1 MLNNFSKN
9 FIAGFFMGIAEIT
22 PGISGATIAGI
33 FNVYRDFIKVLTAF
47 NEGIFF
53 DFQSFL
59 RKLNFMFLGPLL
71 IGMALAIY
79 SSTFFITYLID
90 NNLTLFKIFLS
101 IVMLFAVIK
110 NCFFDQELSESISYL
125 KSFCVGALIA
135 VAIAISVFNFNFN
148 FALLIILAG
157 FLAFSAFILPGI
169 SGSLVL
175 VLLGVYDEIIFQIKK
190 LDLVS
195 LAPFLFGMLIAFLI
209 VPKVIDKNFDLNQMK
224 TRVFFSGLIFGSLP
238 AVWLHLV

>member
-1 MLNNFSKN
+1 
-9 FIAGFFMGIAEIT
+9 MGIAEIT

-33 FNVYRDFIKVLTAF
+33 FNVYRDFVKVLTAF
-47 NEGIFF
+47 NKSIFF

-110 NCFFDQELSESISYL
+110 NCFFDQELSESTQYL
-125 KSFCVGALIA
+125 KSFCVGTLIA
-135 VAIAISVFNFNFN
+135 IAIAISFFNFNFN
-148 FALLIILAG
+148 FVLLIMLAG

-209 VPKVIDKNFDLNQMK
+209 VPKVIDRNFDLNQIK

>member
-1 MLNNFSKN
+1 
-9 FIAGFFMGIAEIT
+9 
-22 PGISGATIAGI
+22 
-33 FNVYRDFIKVLTAF
+33 
-47 NEGIFF
+47 
-53 DFQSFL
+53 
-59 RKLNFMFLGPLL
+59 MFLGPLL

-79 SSTFFITYLID
+79 SSAFFITYLIE

-175 VLLGVYDEIIFQIKK
+175 VLLGVYDEIILQIKK

>member
-1 MLNNFSKN
+1 
-9 FIAGFFMGIAEIT
+9 MGIAEIT

-33 FNVYRDFIKVLTAF
+33 FNVYRDFVKVLTAF
-47 NEGIFF
+47 NKSIFF

-125 KSFCVGALIA
+125 KSFCVGTLIA
-135 VAIAISVFNFNFN
+135 IAIAISVFNFNFN
-148 FALLIILAG
+148 FVLLIMLAG

-175 VLLGVYDEIIFQIKK
+175 VLLGVYDEIILQIKK

>member
-1 MLNNFSKN
+1 
-9 FIAGFFMGIAEIT
+9 MGIAEIT

-33 FNVYRDFIKVLTAF
+33 FNVYRDFVKVLTAF
-47 NEGIFF
+47 NKSIFF

-110 NCFFDQELSESISYL
+110 NCFFDQELSESTPYL
-125 KSFCVGALIA
+125 KSFCVGTLIA
-135 VAIAISVFNFNFN
+135 IAIAISVFNFNFN
-148 FALLIILAG
+148 FVLLIMLAG

-209 VPKVIDKNFDLNQMK
+209 VPKVIDRNFDLNQIK

>member
-1 MLNNFSKN
+1 
-9 FIAGFFMGIAEIT
+9 MGIAEIT

-33 FNVYRDFIKVLTAF
+33 FNVYRDFVKVLTAF
-47 NEGIFF
+47 NKSIFF

-110 NCFFDQELSESISYL
+110 NCFFDQELSESIPYL
-125 KSFCVGALIA
+125 KSFCVGTLIA
-135 VAIAISVFNFNFN
+135 IAIAISVFNFNFN
-148 FALLIILAG
+148 FVLLIMLAG

-175 VLLGVYDEIIFQIKK
+175 VLLGVYDEIILQIKK

-209 VPKVIDKNFDLNQMK
+209 VPKVIDRNFDLNQIK

>member
-1 MLNNFSKN
+1 
-9 FIAGFFMGIAEIT
+9 MGIAEIT

-33 FNVYRDFIKVLTAF
+33 FNVYRDFVKVLTAF
-47 NEGIFF
+47 NKSIFF

-110 NCFFDQELSESISYL
+110 NCFFDQELSESIPYL
-125 KSFCVGALIA
+125 KSFCVGTLIA
-135 VAIAISVFNFNFN
+135 IAIAISVFNFNFN
-148 FALLIILAG
+148 FVLLIMLAG

-209 VPKVIDKNFDLNQMK
+209 VPKVIDRNFDLNQIK

>member
-1 MLNNFSKN
+1 
-9 FIAGFFMGIAEIT
+9 MGIAEIT

-33 FNVYRDFIKVLTAF
+33 FNVYRDFVKVLTAF
-47 NEGIFF
+47 NKVILF

-71 IGMALAIY
+71 LGMALAIY
-79 SSTFFITYLID
+79 SSAFFITYLIE
-90 NNLTLFKIFLS
+90 NSLTLFKIFLS

-110 NCFFDQELSESISYL
+110 NCFFDQKLSDSLLYL
-125 KSFCVGALIA
+125 KSFCVGSLIA
-135 VAIAISVFNFNFN
+135 IAIAISVFNLNFN
-148 FALLIILAG
+148 FMLLIILAG

-175 VLLGVYDEIIFQIKK
+175 VMLGVYDEIILQIKK

-209 VPKVIDKNFDLNQMK
+209 VPKVIDRNFDLNQLK

>member
-1 MLNNFSKN
+1 
-9 FIAGFFMGIAEIT
+9 MGIAEIT

-33 FNVYRDFIKVLTAF
+33 FNVYRDFVKVLTAF
-47 NEGIFF
+47 NKSIFF

-135 VAIAISVFNFNFN
+135 IAIAISVFNFNFN
-148 FALLIILAG
+148 FVLLIMLAG

-209 VPKVIDKNFDLNQMK
+209 VPKVIDRNFDLNQIK

>member
-1 MLNNFSKN
+1 
-9 FIAGFFMGIAEIT
+9 MGIAEIT

-33 FNVYRDFIKVLTAF
+33 FNVYRDFVKVLTAF
-47 NEGIFF
+47 NKSIFF
-53 DFQSFL
+53 DFKSFL

-79 SSTFFITYLID
+79 SSAFFITYLIE

-175 VLLGVYDEIIFQIKK
+175 VLLGVYDEIILQIKK